1 MRVHEVRGPA
11 RNGSSRHQSDFRCA
25 AIRSAVVPRAGCNQ
39 QPKASLT
46 PARRNKTFN
55 AGPLY
60 RLAKGIS
67 IASLTDCHCFVLRPG
82 AVQFLTQVVEIFP
95 VLNRVFRL
103 RFPGV
108 QQRDQSLDFLE
119 LTRHSFKMFL
129 LLIPLGEIMF
139 SGLAHKMLVRK
150 RTREFQPR
158 PFCVGIFLPAT
169 RSRTARRNFSRS
181 AGLSASSLRFIASA
195 TVLA

>member
-1 MRVHEVRGPA
+1 MLSRGP
-11 RNGSSRHQSDFRCA
+11 DLLE
-25 AIRSAVVPRAGCNQ
+25 RAHRPHGLCR
-39 QPKASLT
+39 K
-46 PARRNKTFN
+46 R
-55 AGPLY
+55 LY
-60 RLAKGIS
+60 FLGAKPVFCS
-67 IASLTDCHCFVLRPG
+67 YCHCFVLRPG

-103 RFPGV
+103 CFPGV

-119 LTRHSFKMFL
+119 LTRHSFTMFL
-129 LLIPLGEIMF
+129 FVIPLGEIMF

-150 RTREFQPR
+150 RTRELQSW
-158 PFCVGIFLPAT
+158 PFCFRIFLPAT

-181 AGLSASSLRFIASA
+181 AGLSTSSLRFIASA